1 MSVLSV
7 AAVGGRQQRLQP
19 MSRLVLLA
27 SLASTHQIVVSPRTA
42 AWRVVRVAGLPQLLQ
57 PAAVRAMRVWL
68 ASTSNRQVRAT
79 VVVVYLVA
87 QASGLP
93 PLEHTASRCALLAS
107 LVDTT
112 RLLVSHR
119 MPAWF
124 VKLARGRQ
132 QWVRRRRLC
141 ASSVHQAGTTSRQA

>member
-1 MSVLSV
+1 MAQAFGLPLL
-7 AAVGGRQQRLQP
+7 APRID
-19 MSRLVLLA
+19 RLVLLA
-27 SLASTHQIVVSPRTA
+27 SLVDTSHLLVSPQTA

-112 RLLVSHR
+112 RLLVSR
-119 MPAWF
+119 RTPAWLA
-124 VKLARGRQ
+124 KLARGRR
-132 QWVRRRRLC
+132 QWERRRQPC
-141 ASSVHQAGTTSRQA
+141 ASCAHQASTTSRQA

>member
-1 MSVLSV
+1 MARAFGLP
-7 AAVGGRQQRLQP
+7 L
-19 MSRLVLLA
+19 LVPRIDRLA
-27 SLASTHQIVVSPRTA
+27 SLASLVDTSHLLVSPRTA

-119 MPAWF
+119 MPAWL